1 MYYDMKSIIGSLY
14 IAFRMITQMTQNRVP
29 NEVSRDV
36 TLLFKLDDITVQK
49 YIILQLK
56 FSYIHSL
63 LLNLI
68 ISMLH

>member
-68 ISMLH
+68 ISMLR

>member
-36 TLLFKLDDITVQK
+36 TLLLKLDDITVQK

-68 ISMLH
+68 ISMLR

>member
-36 TLLFKLDDITVQK
+36 TLLLKLDDITVQK